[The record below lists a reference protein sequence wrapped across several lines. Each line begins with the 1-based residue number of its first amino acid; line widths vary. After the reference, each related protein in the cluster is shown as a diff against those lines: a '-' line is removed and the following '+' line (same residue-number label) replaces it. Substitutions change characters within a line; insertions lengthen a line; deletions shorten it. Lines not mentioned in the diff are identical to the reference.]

1 MSGFKSYKIRDGVH
15 LPSEKFKE
23 NWDSIFGKKPKKPK
37 KETMKKEDENVL
49 NALADLGTN
58 DLMGL
63 IEKGK
68 NKEAISVGVKM
79 GLTKK
84 DVEKTIKDYAK
95 ATKEG

>member
-1 MSGFKSYKIRDGVH
+1 MSSFKSYKIRDGVH

-23 NWDSIFGKKPKKPK
+23 NWDSIFGKKPKK
-37 KETMKKEDENVL
+37 ETMKKEDENVL
-49 NALADLGTN
+49 NALADLNTN

>member
-1 MSGFKSYKIRDGVH
+1 MSGFNSYKIRYGVH
-15 LPSEKFKE
+15 LPTEKFKE
-23 NWDSIFGKKPKKPK
+23 NWDSIFGKKPK

>member
-1 MSGFKSYKIRDGVH
+1 
-15 LPSEKFKE
+15 
-23 NWDSIFGKKPKKPK
+23 
-37 KETMKKEDENVL
+37 MKKEDENVL
-49 NALADLGTN
+49 NALADLNTN

-95 ATKEG
+95 AKKEG